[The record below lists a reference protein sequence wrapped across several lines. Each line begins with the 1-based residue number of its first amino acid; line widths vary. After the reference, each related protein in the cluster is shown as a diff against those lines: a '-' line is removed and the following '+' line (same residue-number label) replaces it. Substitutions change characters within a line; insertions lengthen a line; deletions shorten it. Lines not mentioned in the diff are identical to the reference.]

1 MELSLLLGE
10 EIIVLFLMAFVG
22 YLIVKTGVLQVKDS
36 KVLSMLVV
44 YVFSPTAI
52 LNSFQIPYTKEKMTG
67 LALVLV
73 VSAGIQFLFIF
84 LVWLL
89 GKIWKMNAIEKT
101 SLVYTNSGYLVM
113 PIVAGVMGEEWLFY
127 VAVYSVVFQM
137 LIWTHGISLLCDRQ
151 ESDLKKVITNPN
163 VIASILGV
171 LVFVLQIRFPVVI
184 GNTLS
189 GLGRMVGP
197 ASIMAIGMLIGNIDL
212 KKAFRNKRIY
222 VICFIRLL
230 VLPAVVIMLMKLF
243 GVVSVH
249 SQGKEILRITLFAAA
264 APVATVIAQIAQVHD
279 GDAQYAGLLNAVSV
293 ILCIVTMPLM
303 VLLYEVLL

>member
-22 YLIVKTGVLQVKDS
+22 YLIVKAGVLRAEDS

-44 YVFSPTAI
+44 YVFSPMAI
-52 LNSFQIPYTKEKMTG
+52 LNSFQMPYTKEKMTG
-67 LALVLV
+67 LALVLII
-73 VSAGIQFLFIF
+73 SAGIQLLFIF
-84 LVWLL
+84 LAWLL
-89 GKIWKMNAIEKT
+89 DKVWKMNAIEKT

-127 VAVYSVVFQM
+127 VAVYGVVFQV
-137 LIWTHGISLLCDRQ
+137 LIWTHGISLLCNRQ
-151 ESDLKKVITNPN
+151 ESDLKKIITNPN
-163 VIASILGV
+163 IIASVIGV
-171 LVFVLQIRFPVVI
+171 LVFVLQIQFPVVI
-184 GNTLS
+184 GNTLT

-197 ASIMAIGMLIGNIDL
+197 ASIMAIGMLIGKVDL
-212 KKAFRNKRIY
+212 KKAFKNKRIY
-222 VICFIRLL
+222 VICFVRLL

-249 SQGKEILRITLFAAA
+249 AQGKEIVRITLFAAA
-264 APVATVIAQIAQVHD
+264 APIATVIAQITQVYD

-303 VLLYEVLL
+303 VLLYEVFL

>member
-171 LVFVLQIRFPVVI
+171 LVFVLQIQFPVVI

-189 GLGRMVGP
+189 GLGKMVGP

-230 VLPAVVIMLMKLF
+230 VLPAVVIMLMKLL

>member
-171 LVFVLQIRFPVVI
+171 LVFVLQIQFPVVI

-189 GLGRMVGP
+189 GLGKMVGP

-230 VLPAVVIMLMKLF
+230 VLPAVVIMLMKLL
-243 GVVSVH
+243 GAVSVH